1 MNSNIGTTD
10 KIIILARTAAKI
22 LRGGGTQN
30 FLEGSTWDASS
41 GKRRTDFSW

>member
-22 LRGGGTQN
+22 LRGGYA
-30 FLEGSTWDASS
+30 E
-41 GKRRTDFSW
+41 FS

>member
-22 LRGGGTQN
+22 LRGGGYA
-30 FLEGSTWDASS
+30 E
-41 GKRRTDFSW
+41 FS